1 MAVMNRRAGAYK
13 ELFMLKFCTEASIAA
28 EVRRLVK
35 NSKDVKLAVAY
46 WGDGACKRLSLA
58 TAAKLTV
65 ICNARSGSC
74 NPKELEKLLELQ
86 GRGARI
92 QTLDDLHAKVY
103 LTREGA
109 IVGSSNASANG
120 QAEDGEAADSLREAN
135 LLIDNGEALDTLI
148 TWFDAALEAS
158 EELNAAIV
166 DEVRAIWGDRNLDS
180 RRKRLRRK
188 HASLLKAAREDPT
201 AFQNA
206 NIFIALYKERS
217 DPEAISAVKSYKEKR
232 RKDNEKVQDAQL
244 KKVLG
249 VRWWTY
255 DGWKLPSAS
264 WLIDCYDGPR
274 TTRINGIARTGDP
287 TYSTVFGRSRKT
299 AWIAFKE
306 KTIDLNHSKF
316 VIVREDE
323 ALIVSQVKDLWKV
336 ATRTERK
343 DEMALIPFS
352 RALEVLS

>member
-1 MAVMNRRAGAYK
+1 
-13 ELFMLKFCTEASIAA
+13 MLKLCTESSIAA
-28 EVRRLVK
+28 EVRTLVK
-35 NSKDVKLAVAY
+35 TSKEVKLAVAY

-74 NPKELEKLLELQ
+74 NPKELERLLELQ

-135 LLIDNGEALDTLI
+135 LLIDNGEALDTLS

-158 EELNAAIV
+158 EELNSAIV
-166 DEVRAIWGDRNLDS
+166 DEVRAIWGDRNRDS
-180 RRKRLRRK
+180 RRKRLTRK
-188 HASLLKAAREDPT
+188 HASLLKAARDDPT

-206 NIFIALYKERS
+206 NIFIALYTERS
-217 DPEAISAVKSYKEKR
+217 DPEAKSAVKNYKEKR
-232 RKDNEKVQDAQL
+232 RQDNEKVQDTQL

-249 VRWWTY
+249 MPWWTY

-274 TTRINGIARTGDP
+274 TTRINGITRTGDP

-299 AWIAFKE
+299 AWVAFKE
-306 KTIDLNHSKF
+306 KIINLNRSEF
-316 VIVREDE
+316 VIDKEDE
-323 ALIVSQVKDLWKV
+323 KVIESRVKDLWEL
-336 ATRTERK
+336 ATSDEQN
-343 DEMALIPFS
+343 DEMALIPLLK
-352 RALEVLS
+352 ALEVLS